1 MKILFVT
8 PGPIEWATSRFR
20 AHWLQPY
27 LPDAE
32 IVEYSAVVGLS
43 LGAQDRLIDYF
54 DAVVWL
60 KQCDTAAVR
69 RHPNVD
75 HWWDVTDPMWWFSP
89 ESSHDII
96 EVVDGTIVSSQ
107 ALGENFSQ
115 WSGKRSYRIDDCM
128 SLDHYIYTR
137 EHEDRKPT
145 RLIWFGLGPNIISL
159 YGGLAN
165 LSRLA
170 ANGIEFELTL
180 LTNQDP
186 GITAEFPVYYVPYD
200 LSTEAL
206 ILAEHDIAYLPPY
219 PGPWGRVKSPNKRF
233 TAFSAGLPVD
243 DGSDYLHL
251 LQACNDAEWRQRDAT
266 SNRKMIED
274 MYTSEHAARKLL
286 QVLEGT
292 AP

>member
-27 LPDAE
+27 LDAD
-32 IVEYSAVVGLS
+32 IIEYNTLMGLP
-43 LGAQDRLIDYF
+43 LAWMDNLNVY
-54 DAVVWL
+54 DALVWL
-60 KQCDTAAVR
+60 KQCDPAIVETTPGVK
-69 RHPNVD
+69 HF
-75 HWWDVTDPMWWFSP
+75 WDVTDPMWWFSP
-89 ESSHDII
+89 QTSQEIV
-96 EVVDGTIVSSQ
+96 EVVGGTIVSSQ
-107 ALGENFSQ
+107 ALGENFSM

-128 SLDHYIYTR
+128 SLDHYVYTR

-145 RLIWFGLGPNIISL
+145 KLIWFGLAQNIISL
-159 YGGLAN
+159 YAGLAN
-165 LSRLA
+165 LSRLW
-170 ANGIEFELTL
+170 ANDVDFELTL

-186 GITAEFPVYYVPYD
+186 GITAEFPIYYVPFNLD
-200 LSTEAL
+200 TEAV

-219 PGPWGRVKSPNKRF
+219 PGPWGKVKSSNKAF
-233 TAFSAGLPVD
+233 TAFSAGLPVS
-243 DGSDYLHL
+243 DGFDYLTL
-251 LQACNDAEWRQRDAT
+251 LQLCNEPDLRQRQAT

-286 QVLEGT
+286 QVVEGT